1 MPPSKITIIFV
12 TTKGLETMD
21 RASLLAGNFLLTLEH
36 VVYPFDYPYHDVHAE
51 VCLNGTRYSAVGLS
65 PSPCVLT
72 LPFHSNLL
80 SLPCVETVSLP
91 ITDDRIAQLFLTESS
106 KTPATYF
113 IPIQDFLTPKAI
125 LDYTK
130 PDLNTIRPDTW
141 QHLYCSQYVLLF
153 LRYCAEHGIL
163 PLPAHKLAYLHPSYI
178 NSRTCTPAH
187 LRHIIDKMLT

>member
-1 MPPSKITIIFV
+1 MPPATATIIFV
-12 TTKGLETMD
+12 TTRGMEKMD
-21 RASLLAGNFLLTLEH
+21 KALRLAENFLLTLEH
-36 VVYPFDYPYHDVHAE
+36 VVYPFDYAYQDVHAE
-51 VCLNGTRYSAVGLS
+51 ISLNGTRYSAVGHS

-72 LPFHSNLL
+72 LPLQTEFL

-163 PLPAHKLAYLHPSYI
+163 ALPAHKLAYLHPSYI

-187 LRHIIDKMLT
+187 LRHIIDRMLT